1 MNRPNPGL
9 LRLGLAFGIWWVLE
23 EDVAREDVFGGGHV
37 FLVPLLEDM
46 GLRQVLTAWWI
57 W

>member
-1 MNRPNPGL
+1 MKRPDPGL

-23 EDVAREDVFGGGHV
+23 EDVAREDVGGGRHV